1 MKPLAQPETGPT
13 AWAELC
19 RRFATAFCP
28 QRHAGIGILVAVSG
42 GADSVAL
49 LRLII
54 DVWRASPAA
63 SIDSLAVAHF
73 NHGTRGEEA
82 DQDQRFV
89 RDLAGQFALRFMTE
103 TDTATPQRFEEV
115 GGVTAPGS
123 PLALDEASLRENRYA
138 FFQRCLAASGARCLL
153 TAHTADDQVETLLHH
168 LFRGTGPSGLCGIPK
183 QRPIADDFMLVR
195 PLLGFRREALRAGLS
210 EIGQIWHED
219 RSNQSLRYR
228 RNWIRRELL
237 PMIRSQ
243 YPEADQ
249 AILRLIETQSNWD
262 QTLRNQARVWME
274 ECVCLDPTVV
284 RIVRGPVSAAVFGL
298 AIGIL
303 WDHFGWPRRRL
314 DARHHQE
321 LWQLVCSSNSDGY
334 AVGQGG
340 DISAER
346 AVMKTLNLPGQLRAR
361 ITGKDEVRIER
372 IWRKPRGPS

>member
-1 MKPLAQPETGPT
+1 MKPPAQLETGQT

-19 RRFATAFCP
+19 RRFATTFCP
-28 QRHAGIGILVAVSG
+28 QRHAGIGIVVAVSG
-42 GADSVAL
+42 GADSVGL
-49 LRLII
+49 LRLLI
-54 DVWRASPAA
+54 DVWRATPNA
-63 SIDSLAVAHF
+63 SVDSLAVAHF

-89 RDLAGQFALRFMTE
+89 RDLAGRFALRFMTE
-103 TDTATPQRFEEV
+103 TATPQRFEGD
-115 GGVTAPGS
+115 GGTANPGP
-123 PLALDEASLRENRYA
+123 PLGSDEASLREQRYA
-138 FFQRCLAASGARCLL
+138 FLRRCLAASGARCLL

-195 PLLGFRREALRAGLS
+195 PLLGFRREAIRAGLS

-237 PMIRSQ
+237 PVIRSQ

-262 QTLRNQARVWME
+262 QTLRDQARVWMAE
-274 ECVCLDPTVV
+274 HVCLDPTVA
-284 RIVRGPVSAAVFGL
+284 RIVRGPVNAAVFGL

-303 WDHFGWPRRRL
+303 WDHFGWPRQRL

-321 LWQLVCSSNSDGY
+321 LWQLVCSSNSAGCT
-334 AVGQGG
+334 AGQGG

-361 ITGKDEVRIER
+361 ITGQHEVQIER
-372 IWRKPRGPS
+372 IWRKPKGPS